1 MNAPLK
7 LGQPSILRRE
17 DRRLLTGRGRYADN
31 TAPADALAVLFVRSP
46 HAHARIA
53 GIDKAAAL
61 ASPGVAAIY
70 TADDLL
76 ADKVGH
82 LPAISEI
89 KDAAGNRHREPAH
102 LPMPAGKVRHVGDIV
117 AMVVA
122 GTLDQ
127 ARDAAEALEI
137 DYETLPAVVTVAQ
150 ALAPDAPLVHDD
162 VAGNLMCRWGKGDAA
177 ATDAA
182 FARAAHV
189 STLVDPL
196 AAPDRALHG
205 DARGVV
211 GLRRGGR
218 PRHRHLRLAGR
229 ADPASPDVRAR
240 AEHAQGQAAAGDR
253 GCRRRLRPEI
263 SDLCRIDPDRLGDAQ
278 ARARPALDLRA
289 RRAGAERQPRPR
301 SSWPAPSW
309 RSMRR
314 ASSSA
319 LRVKAEANYGAY
331 VSMFA
336 PTIPTTGLAKVI
348 SGLYRIP
355 AIRIDF
361 DCAFTNTVPVDAIR
375 GAGKP
380 EALFLLER
388 LVDLAAHE
396 TGRTPAE
403 LRRLNLLKADEM
415 PYAAASGYTYDAADC
430 VRLFETALQGR
441 RRAGLRGAACS
452 ERSRGQAARPRPSPA
467 ICTAPAA
474 SPTSMSWSRSSPTG
488 WWRAS
493 ARRAR
498 ARATRRCSP
507 RSWRTSLGVPID
519 RIEIR
524 QGDTRTIPHG
534 GGTGGSS
541 STIISGTTL
550 KRAAD
555 VVIQR
560 GRDLAAERLE
570 TAPADIAYRDG
581 SFEVVGTDRRIGL
594 FELAANK
601 PFAGDALF
609 ADKIESFPT
618 GVMVC
623 EVEVDPETGEVR
635 VDRLTEVADCGV
647 VVNPRL
653 LAGQIHGGIVHGL
666 GNALMEEAVYDEETG
681 QLLSGTLMD
690 YALPRADDVPIAPG
704 RDHRHALAQQLPG
717 PEGRRRAADQ
727 RRAGGDR
734 QRRARCPAAARR
746 APSRHADHGPQGM
759 AGASRTLALA
769 GPRPPGSNSCSD
781 REPRLTHA
789 GARSRQRP

>member
-1 MNAPLK
+1 MNAPVT
-7 LGQPSILRRE
+7 LGQPLTRRE

-31 TAPADALAVLFVRSP
+31 TAPAGALAVLFVRSP

-53 GIDKAAAL
+53 GINKASAL

-89 KDAAGNRHREPAH
+89 KDAAGDRHREPEH
-102 LPMPAGKVRHVGDIV
+102 LPMPPGKVRHVGDIV
-117 AMVVA
+117 AMIA
-122 GTLDQ
+122 AETLDK
-127 ARDAAEALEI
+127 ARDAAELLEI
-137 DYETLPAVVTVAQ
+137 DYDTLPAVVTAAQ

-189 STLVDPL
+189 STLSIRSPRQIVHYMETR
-196 AAPDRALHG
+196 AAWSAY
-205 DARGVV
+205 DAADDLVTVTFASQGVQIPHRLMCERV
-211 GLRRGGR
+211 LNVPKDKLRLVTEDVGGGFGPKYPIYAESTLIAWATRKLKRGLRWTCE
-218 PRHRHLRLAGR
+218 
-229 ADPASPDVRAR
+229 R
-240 AEHAQGQAAAGDR
+240 AELAQSDSHAR
-253 GCRRRLRPEI
+253 
-263 SDLCRIDPDRLGDAQ
+263 DLVASGEL
-278 ARARPALDLRA
+278 ALDADGKFLA
-289 RRAGAERQPRPR
+289 V
-301 SSWPAPSW
+301 
-309 RSMRR
+309 
-314 ASSSA
+314 
-319 LRVKAEANYGAY
+319 RVKAEANYGAY

-430 VRLFETALQGR
+430 DRLFETALK
-441 RRAGLRGAACS
+441 AAD
-452 ERSRGQAARPRPSPA
+452 EPGFAARR
-467 ICTAPAA
+467 TASEAA
-474 SPTSMSWSRSSPTG
+474 GKRRGLGLACHLHGTG
-488 WWRAS
+488 GIADEHVVVQVEPDRLVAS
-493 ARRAR
+493 VGTQSQGQGQETVFAQILA
-498 ARATRRCSP
+498 A
-507 RSWRTSLGVPID
+507 SLGVPMD
-519 RIEIR
+519 CVEIR
-524 QGDTRTIPHG
+524 QGDTRTIPRG

-555 VVIQR
+555 VVIER

-570 TAPADIAYRDG
+570 TAPADITYRDG

-594 FELAANK
+594 FQLAAQK
-601 PFAGDALF
+601 PFTGDALF
-609 ADKIESFPT
+609 GDKIESFPT

-623 EVEVDPETGEVR
+623 EVEVDPETGVVR
-635 VDRLTEVADCGV
+635 VDRLTEVADCGT

-653 LAGQIHGGIVHGL
+653 LMGQVHGGIVHGL
-666 GNALMEEAVYDEETG
+666 GNALMEEAIYDEESG

-690 YALPRADDVPIAPG
+690 YALPRADDTPSLQVETINTASPNNFMG
-704 RDHRHALAQQLPG
+704 LKGVGELPTNG
-717 PEGRRRAADQ
+717 A
-727 RRAGGDR
+727 
-734 QRRARCPAAARR
+734 PAAIANAVLDALRPLGVRHLDMPITSHKVWRALQAARME
-746 APSRHADHGPQGM
+746 S
-759 AGASRTLALA
+759 T
-769 GPRPPGSNSCSD
+769 PRPA
-781 REPRLTHA
+781 T
-789 GARSRQRP
+789 